1 MTAKDYATTGG
12 AAQKGALNK
21 EALELFALLLDQNAG
36 TNDGAYAFSAA
47 SEIVQVSQDS
57 SAIRTLLAPLVAS
70 PARYADL
77 TLLMAADLARAS
89 SRSPDAIALYAGA
102 LARNPYMRD
111 ANYFL
116 AYLYYEA
123 KDAAKML
130 PLTDR
135 LIELDPSNGD
145 NYLMRAYAFQLMA
158 QAERDA
164 RKKQDL
170 IKQQDAMAARET
182 QLSSL
187 HKVVV
192 NRFERREAGAVLGG
206 VIENLSRAAKAYSL
220 TVEFLDA
227 SGTVLETMTAEVA
240 SVAAG
245 QRGTFELTA
254 TKPGVA
260 AFRYKP
266 LPVPTPATPTR

>member
-1 MTAKDYATTGG
+1 
-12 AAQKGALNK
+12 
-21 EALELFALLLDQNAG
+21 
-36 TNDGAYAFSAA
+36 
-47 SEIVQVSQDS
+47 
-57 SAIRTLLAPLVAS
+57 
-70 PARYADL
+70 
-77 TLLMAADLARAS
+77 
-89 SRSPDAIALYAGA
+89 
-102 LARNPYMRD
+102 MRD

-123 KDAAKML
+123 KEAAKML

-145 NYLMRAYAFQLMA
+145 NYLMRAYAFQLLA
-158 QAERDA
+158 QSERDA

-192 NRFERREAGAVLGG
+192 NRFERRENGAVLGG
-206 VIENLSRAAKAYSL
+206 VIENLSRAAKPYTL

-227 SGTVLETMTAEVA
+227 AGTVLETMTAEVP

-254 TKPGVA
+254 TKPGVS

-266 LPVPTPATPTR
+266 LPIPTAATPTR